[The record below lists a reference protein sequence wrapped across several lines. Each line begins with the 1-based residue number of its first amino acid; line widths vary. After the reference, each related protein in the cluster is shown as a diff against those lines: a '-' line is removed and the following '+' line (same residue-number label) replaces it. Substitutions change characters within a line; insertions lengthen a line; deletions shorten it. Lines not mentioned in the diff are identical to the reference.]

1 MFNTVISET
10 FIMTPM
16 RLYEQN
22 WLPEIYNY
30 FFANDWMTRTN
41 ATAPAINVIED
52 EKDYKVEVA
61 APGMN
66 KEDFKINVTDDNYLV
81 LTMEKKNESKDEDKK
96 RKYLR
101 REFSYHKFEQ
111 SLALPED
118 VNKDEIKASVNDGIL
133 TIDIPKVKA
142 TEKQPA
148 VKQIEIQ

>member
-1 MFNTVISET
+1 
-10 FIMTPM
+10 MTPM
-16 RLYEQN
+16 RRYEQN
-22 WLPEIYNY
+22 WLPEIFND

-52 EKDYKVEVA
+52 DKDYKVEVA

-66 KEDFKINVTDDNYLV
+66 KEDFKVNVTDDNYLV
-81 LTMEKKNESKDEDKK
+81 LTMEKKNKSKDEDKK

-118 VNKDEIKASVNDGIL
+118 VNKDEIKAAVNDGIL
-133 TIDIPKVKA
+133 TIDIPKMKVA
-142 TEKQPA
+142 EKHPA

>member
-1 MFNTVISET
+1 
-10 FIMTPM
+10 MTPM
-16 RLYEQN
+16 RCYEQN
-22 WLPEIYNY
+22 WLPEIFND

-66 KEDFKINVTDDNYLV
+66 KEDFKVNVTDDNYLV
-81 LTMEKKNESKDEDKK
+81 LTMEKKNETKDEDKK

-133 TIDIPKVKA
+133 TIEIPKVKA
-142 TEKQPA
+142 CEKKPT
-148 VKQIEIQ
+148 VKQIAIQ

>member
-1 MFNTVISET
+1 
-10 FIMTPM
+10 MTPM
-16 RLYEQN
+16 RRYEQN
-22 WLPEIYNY
+22 WLPGIFND

-66 KEDFKINVTDDNYLV
+66 KEDFKVNVTDDNYLV
-81 LTMEKKNESKDEDKK
+81 LTVEKENESKDEDKK

-101 REFSYHKFEQ
+101 REFSYHKFVQ

-118 VNKDEIKASVNDGIL
+118 VNQDEIKSTVNNGIL
-133 TIDIPKVKA
+133 TIEIPKVKV
-142 TEKQPA
+142 TERQPA

>member
-1 MFNTVISET
+1 
-10 FIMTPM
+10 MTPM
-16 RLYEQN
+16 RRYEQS
-22 WLPEIYNY
+22 WLPEIFND
-30 FFANDWMTRTN
+30 FFANAWMTRTN

-118 VNKDEIKASVNDGIL
+118 VNKDDINATVHDGIL
-133 TIDIPKVKA
+133 TIEIPKVQI
-142 TEKQPA
+142 TEKRPA
-148 VKQIEIQ
+148 VKQIEIK

>member
-1 MFNTVISET
+1 
-10 FIMTPM
+10 M
-16 RLYEQN
+16 RRYEQN
-22 WLPEIYNY
+22 WLPEIFND
-30 FFANDWMTRTN
+30 FFAHDWMTRTH

-52 EKDYKVEVA
+52 DKDYKVEVA

-66 KEDFKINVTDDNYLV
+66 KEDFKVNVTDDNYLV

-118 VNKDEIKASVNDGIL
+118 VNKDEIKAAVNDGIL
-133 TIDIPKVKA
+133 TIDIPKMKVA
-142 TEKQPA
+142 EKQPA

>member
-1 MFNTVISET
+1 
-10 FIMTPM
+10 M
-16 RLYEQN
+16 RRYEQK
-22 WLPEIYNY
+22 WLPKIFND

-66 KEDFKINVTDDNYLV
+66 KEDFKVNVTDDNYLV
-81 LTMEKKNESKDEDKK
+81 LTVEKKNESKDEDKK

-118 VNKDEIKASVNDGIL
+118 VNKDEIKASVNDGVL
-133 TIDIPKVKA
+133 TIDIPKVKV

>member
-1 MFNTVISET
+1 
-10 FIMTPM
+10 MTPI
-16 RLYEQN
+16 RRYEQS
-22 WLPEIYNY
+22 WLPELFND

-52 EKDYKVEVA
+52 EKNYKVEVA

-118 VNKDEIKASVNDGIL
+118 VNKDDINATVHDGIL
-133 TIDIPKVKA
+133 TIEIPKVQI
-142 TEKQPA
+142 TEKRPA
-148 VKQIEIQ
+148 VKQIEIK

>member
-1 MFNTVISET
+1 
-10 FIMTPM
+10 MTPM
-16 RLYEQN
+16 RRYEQN
-22 WLPEIYNY
+22 WLPEIFND

-52 EKDYKVEVA
+52 DKDYKVEVA

-66 KEDFKINVTDDNYLV
+66 KEDFKVNVTDDNYLV

-118 VNKDEIKASVNDGIL
+118 ANKDEIKAAVNDGIL
-133 TIDIPKVKA
+133 TINIPKMKVA
-142 TEKQPA
+142 EKQPA

>member
-1 MFNTVISET
+1 MK
-10 FIMTPM
+10 PM
-16 RLYEQN
+16 RRYEQN
-22 WLPEIYNY
+22 WLPEIFND

-52 EKDYKVEVA
+52 DKDYKVEVA

-66 KEDFKINVTDDNYLV
+66 KEDFKVNVTDDNYLV

-111 SLALPED
+111 SLALPEN

-133 TIDIPKVKA
+133 TINIPKVKV

>member
-1 MFNTVISET
+1 
-10 FIMTPM
+10 MTPM
-16 RLYEQN
+16 RSYEQN
-22 WLPEIYNY
+22 WLPEIFND

-41 ATAPAINVIED
+41 STAPAINVIED
-52 EKDYKVEVA
+52 DKDYKVEVA

-66 KEDFKINVTDDNYLV
+66 KEDFKVNVTDDNYLV

-118 VNKDEIKASVNDGIL
+118 VNKDEIKAAVNDGIL
-133 TIDIPKVKA
+133 TIDIPKMKVA
-142 TEKQPA
+142 EKQPA

>member
-1 MFNTVISET
+1 
-10 FIMTPM
+10 MTPM
-16 RLYEQN
+16 RRYEQN
-22 WLPEIYNY
+22 WLPEIFND

-41 ATAPAINVIED
+41 STAPAINVIED
-52 EKDYKVEVA
+52 DKDYKGEVA

-66 KEDFKINVTDDNYLV
+66 KEDFKVKVTDDNYLV

-111 SLALPED
+111 SLALPEN
-118 VNKDEIKASVNDGIL
+118 VNKDEIKSSVNDGIL
-133 TIDIPKVKA
+133 TIDIPKMKVA
-142 TEKQPA
+142 EKQPA

>member
-1 MFNTVISET
+1 
-10 FIMTPM
+10 
-16 RLYEQN
+16 
-22 WLPEIYNY
+22 

-52 EKDYKVEVA
+52 DKDYKVEVA

-66 KEDFKINVTDDNYLV
+66 KEDFKVNVTDDNYLV

-118 VNKDEIKASVNDGIL
+118 ANKDEIKAAVNDGIL
-133 TIDIPKVKA
+133 TIDIPKVKV

-148 VKQIEIQ
+148 VKQIEVQ

>member
-1 MFNTVISET
+1 
-10 FIMTPM
+10 MTPM
-16 RLYEQN
+16 RRYEQN
-22 WLPEIYNY
+22 WLPGIFND

-66 KEDFKINVTDDNYLV
+66 KEDFKVNVTDDNYLV

-118 VNKDEIKASVNDGIL
+118 VNKDEIKASVNDGVL
-133 TIDIPKVKA
+133 TIDIPKVKV

>member
-1 MFNTVISET
+1 
-10 FIMTPM
+10 MTPM
-16 RLYEQN
+16 RRYEQN
-22 WLPEIYNY
+22 WLPEIFND

-41 ATAPAINVIED
+41 STAPAINVIED
-52 EKDYKVEVA
+52 DKDYKVEVA

-66 KEDFKINVTDDNYLV
+66 KEDFKVNVTDDNYLV

-118 VNKDEIKASVNDGIL
+118 VNKDEIKAAVNDGIL
-133 TIDIPKVKA
+133 TIDIPKMKVA
-142 TEKQPA
+142 EKQAA

>member
-1 MFNTVISET
+1 
-10 FIMTPM
+10 MTPM
-16 RLYEQN
+16 RRYEQN
-22 WLPEIYNY
+22 WLPEIFND

-41 ATAPAINVIED
+41 STAPAINVIED
-52 EKDYKVEVA
+52 DKDYKVEVA

-66 KEDFKINVTDDNYLV
+66 KEDFKVNVTDDNYLV
-81 LTMEKKNESKDEDKK
+81 LTMENKNESKDEDKK

-118 VNKDEIKASVNDGIL
+118 VNKDEIKAAVNDGIL
-133 TIDIPKVKA
+133 TIDIPKMKVA
-142 TEKQPA
+142 EKQPA

>member
-1 MFNTVISET
+1 MAR
-10 FIMTPM
+10 M
-16 RLYEQN
+16 RRYVQN
-22 WLPEIYNY
+22 WLPEMFND

-41 ATAPAINVIED
+41 ATSPAINVIED
-52 EKDYKVEVA
+52 DKDYKVEVA

-66 KEDFKINVTDDNYLV
+66 KEDFKVNVTDDNYLV

-118 VNKDEIKASVNDGIL
+118 VNKDEIKAAVNDGIL
-133 TIDIPKVKA
+133 TIDIPKMKVA
-142 TEKQPA
+142 EKQPA

>member
-1 MFNTVISET
+1 
-10 FIMTPM
+10 MTPM
-16 RLYEQN
+16 RRYEQN
-22 WLPEIYNY
+22 WLPEIFND

-41 ATAPAINVIED
+41 STAPAINVIED
-52 EKDYKVEVA
+52 DKDYKVEVA

-66 KEDFKINVTDDNYLV
+66 KEDFKINFTDDNYLV

-118 VNKDEIKASVNDGIL
+118 VNKDEIKAAVNDGIL
-133 TIDIPKVKA
+133 TIDIPKMKVA
-142 TEKQPA
+142 EKQPA

>member
-1 MFNTVISET
+1 
-10 FIMTPM
+10 MTPM
-16 RLYEQN
+16 RRYEQN
-22 WLPEIYNY
+22 WLPEIFND

-52 EKDYKVEVA
+52 DKDYKVEVA

-66 KEDFKINVTDDNYLV
+66 KEDFKVNVTDDNYLV

-96 RKYLR
+96 KKYLR

-111 SLALPED
+111 CLALPED
-118 VNKDEIKASVNDGIL
+118 VNKDEIKAAVNDGIL
-133 TIDIPKVKA
+133 TIDIPKMMVA
-142 TEKQPA
+142 EKQPA

>member
-1 MFNTVISET
+1 
-10 FIMTPM
+10 M
-16 RLYEQN
+16 RRYEQS
-22 WLPEIYNY
+22 WLPEIFND

-52 EKDYKVEVA
+52 DKDYKVEVA

-118 VNKDEIKASVNDGIL
+118 VNKDDIKAMVHDGIL
-133 TIDIPKVKA
+133 TIEIPKVKI
-142 TEKQPA
+142 TEKQPT

>member
-1 MFNTVISET
+1 
-10 FIMTPM
+10 MTPM
-16 RLYEQN
+16 RRYEQN
-22 WLPEIYNY
+22 WLPEIFND
-30 FFANDWMTRTN
+30 FFANDWMTRTH

-52 EKDYKVEVA
+52 DKDYKVEVA

-66 KEDFKINVTDDNYLV
+66 KEDFKVNVTDDNYLV

-96 RKYLR
+96 KKYLR

-118 VNKDEIKASVNDGIL
+118 ANKDEIKAAVNDGIL
-133 TIDIPKVKA
+133 TIEIPKMKVA
-142 TEKQPA
+142 EKQPA

>member
-1 MFNTVISET
+1 
-10 FIMTPM
+10 MTPM
-16 RLYEQN
+16 RRYEQN
-22 WLPEIYNY
+22 WLPGIFND

-66 KEDFKINVTDDNYLV
+66 KEDFKVNVTDDNYLV
-81 LTMEKKNESKDEDKK
+81 LTVEKENESKDEDKK

-118 VNKDEIKASVNDGIL
+118 VNKDEIKASVNDGVL
-133 TIDIPKVKA
+133 TIDIPKVKV

>member
-1 MFNTVISET
+1 
-10 FIMTPM
+10 M
-16 RLYEQN
+16 RRDEQS
-22 WLPEIYNY
+22 WLPEICND

-52 EKDYKVEVA
+52 EKNYKVEVA

-118 VNKDEIKASVNDGIL
+118 VNKDDINATVHDGIL
-133 TIDIPKVKA
+133 TIEIPKVQI
-142 TEKQPA
+142 TEKRPA
-148 VKQIEIQ
+148 VKQIEIK

>member
-1 MFNTVISET
+1 
-10 FIMTPM
+10 MTPM
-16 RLYEQN
+16 RRYEQN
-22 WLPEIYNY
+22 WLPEIFND

-41 ATAPAINVIED
+41 STAPAINVIED
-52 EKDYKVEVA
+52 DKDYKVEVA

-66 KEDFKINVTDDNYLV
+66 KEDFKVNVTDDNYLV

-111 SLALPED
+111 SLALPENA
-118 VNKDEIKASVNDGIL
+118 NKDEIKATVNDGIL
-133 TIDIPKVKA
+133 TIDIPKMKVA
-142 TEKQPA
+142 EKQPA

>member
-1 MFNTVISET
+1 
-10 FIMTPM
+10 MTPM
-16 RLYEQN
+16 RRYEQS
-22 WLPEIYNY
+22 WLPEIFND

-52 EKDYKVEVA
+52 EKNYKVEVA

-118 VNKDEIKASVNDGIL
+118 VNKDDINATVHDGIL
-133 TIDIPKVKA
+133 TIEIPKVQI
-142 TEKQPA
+142 TEKRPA
-148 VKQIEIQ
+148 VKQIEIK

>member
-1 MFNTVISET
+1 
-10 FIMTPM
+10 MTPM
-16 RLYEQN
+16 RRYEQN
-22 WLPEIYNY
+22 WLPEIFND

-41 ATAPAINVIED
+41 STAPAINVIED
-52 EKDYKVEVA
+52 DKDYKVEVA

-66 KEDFKINVTDDNYLV
+66 KEDFKVNVTDDNYLV

-118 VNKDEIKASVNDGIL
+118 VNKDEIKAAVNDGIL
-133 TIDIPKVKA
+133 TIDIPKMKVA
-142 TEKQPA
+142 EKQHA
-148 VKQIEIQ
+148 VKKIEIQ

>member
-1 MFNTVISET
+1 
-10 FIMTPM
+10 MTPM
-16 RLYEQN
+16 RRYEQS
-22 WLPEIYNY
+22 WLPEIFND
-30 FFANDWMTRTN
+30 FFANEWMTRTN

-52 EKDYKVEVA
+52 EKNYKVEVA

-118 VNKDEIKASVNDGIL
+118 VNKDDINATVHDGIL
-133 TIDIPKVKA
+133 TIEIPKVQI
-142 TEKQPA
+142 TEKRPA
-148 VKQIEIQ
+148 VKQIEIK

>member
-1 MFNTVISET
+1 
-10 FIMTPM
+10 MTPM
-16 RLYEQN
+16 RRYEQS
-22 WLPEIYNY
+22 WLPEIFND

-118 VNKDEIKASVNDGIL
+118 VNKDDINATVHDGIL
-133 TIDIPKVKA
+133 TIEIPKVQI
-142 TEKQPA
+142 TEKRPA
-148 VKQIEIQ
+148 VKQIEIK